1 MASADHILLHCNM
14 EEPLMSDP
22 HSLVAWIEPKDGNW
36 AAAFISEA
44 TKRLRA
50 PAIRLFSSIRE
61 ARGWVEHE
69 AAVLGGV
76 PIAWVDQADGA
87 SRQRQAA

>member
-1 MASADHILLHCNM
+1 M

-22 HSLVAWIEPKDGNW
+22 HRLVAWVEPKDGSW
-36 AAAFISEA
+36 AVAFISEA
-44 TKRLRA
+44 TRWLRA
-50 PAIRLFSSIRE
+50 PAVRLFSSVCE
-61 ARGWVEHE
+61 ARDWVEHE
-69 AAVLGGV
+69 AAVLGGI